1 MDITWYGLSCFRLRE
16 AGTVVIC
23 DPFDKETGLTLA
35 KTKANIVSVSVDRA
49 AHNAVDRLT
58 DEPKVLRNPG
68 EYEIGNVFINGL
80 ATWRKDEGNSGANGE
95 RNVAFFYDFEG
106 LTVGHLGEMQA
117 VPKQSAIDELDLGE
131 LDVLLVPVGGG
142 RTLDATRAVELVG
155 MLEPKLV
162 IPMYYHQPGL
172 KGALADLEPVDKFFK
187 ELGIAEP
194 EPQSTL
200 RISKSSL
207 SEETQVALLTPS

>member
-1 MDITWYGLSCFRLRE
+1 MDITWYGLSCFRIRE

-23 DPFDKETGLTLA
+23 DPFDKKTGLSLA
-35 KTKANIVSVSVDRA
+35 KTKADIISVSVDSA
-49 AHNAVDRLT
+49 GHNAVDRIT
-58 DEPKVLRNPG
+58 DEPKVLRHPG
-68 EYEIGNVFINGL
+68 EYEIGNVFVNGM
-80 ATWRKDEGNSGANGE
+80 ATWRGENGDFE

-106 LTVGHLGEMQA
+106 LTVGHLGEMEK

-162 IPMYYHQPGL
+162 IPMHYHQLGL
-172 KGALADLEPVDKFFK
+172 KGELAELEPVDKFLK

-207 SEETQVALLTPS
+207 SEETQVALLTAQ

>member
-1 MDITWYGLSCFRLRE
+1 MDITWYGLSCFRIRE

-23 DPFDKETGLTLA
+23 DPFDKKTGLSLA
-35 KTKANIVSVSVDRA
+35 KAKADIVSVSVDGA
-49 AHNAVDRLT
+49 GHNAVDRIT

-68 EYEIGNVFINGL
+68 EYEIGNVFVNGM
-80 ATWRKDEGNSGANGE
+80 ATWRGETADFE

-106 LTVGHLGEMQA
+106 LTVGHLGEMQK

-162 IPMYYHQPGL
+162 IPMHYQQPGL
-172 KGALADLEPVDKFFK
+172 KGELAELEPVDKFLK

-207 SEETQVALLTPS
+207 SEETQVALLTMS

>member
-1 MDITWYGLSCFRLRE
+1 MDISWYGLSCFRIRE

-23 DPFDKETGLTLA
+23 DPFDKKTGLSLA
-35 KTKANIVSVSVDRA
+35 KTKADIVSVSVDSA
-49 AHNAVDRLT
+49 GHNAVDRIT
-58 DEPKVLRNPG
+58 SEPKVLRNPG
-68 EYEIGNVFINGL
+68 EYEIGNVFVNGL
-80 ATWRKDEGNSGANGE
+80 ATWRAGEDSSSSFE

-106 LTVGHLGEMQA
+106 LTVGHLGEMEK

-142 RTLDATRAVELVG
+142 RTLDATRAVEVVG

-162 IPMYYHQPGL
+162 IPMHYHQPGL
-172 KGALADLEPVDKFFK
+172 KGALADLEPVDKFLK

-200 RISKSSL
+200 RISKSAL
-207 SEETQVALLTPS
+207 SEETQVALLTAS